1 MFDEL
6 RYYNFE
12 MFYDC
17 NLFIFEFFNVEEI
30 IFCFYIF
37 FSDFIGFVDN
47 SGIVGFVVN
56 RENKVVIYIIYKVF
70 IFFINRI

>member
-1 MFDEL
+1 MFW
-6 RYYNFE
+6 
-12 MFYDC
+12 DC

-56 RENKVVIYIIYKVF
+56 RENKVVIYMVYKVF
-70 IFFINRI
+70 IFLINKI